1 MTDSASRLRLLYE
14 IGAQLSSVKDP
25 DELLRQIVQ
34 AAARVMQ
41 AEASSLMLVEP
52 EGTHLRFEV
61 AYGEKGEELRGVR
74 LPIDDQSI
82 AGWVARHGDALIVDD
97 VHQVPFFSGAVDRR
111 VDYQTESMICVP
123 LRTQE
128 RIIGVVEVL
137 NKKNGSRFTEDD
149 AALLTALAGS
159 A

>member
-14 IGAQLSSVKDP
+14 IGGQLSSVKDP
-25 DELLRQIVQ
+25 DELLRQIVH

-41 AEASSLMLVEP
+41 AHASSLMLVDED
-52 EGTHLRFEV
+52 GTHLRFEV
-61 AYGEKGEELRGVR
+61 AVGEKGAQLHGLR

-82 AGWVARHGDALIVDD
+82 AGWVARHGDPLIVDD
-97 VHQVPFFSGAVDRR
+97 VHEVAFFSGAVDRR

-137 NKKNGSRFTEDD
+137 NKENGSRF
-149 AALLTALAGS
+149 
-159 A
+159 